1 MKPLL
6 PLCWVSVCS
15 LSAAELDA
23 KLAFAQLQTLAG
35 GWQGTVMQT
44 NGPRTTVDYR
54 LTSGGQTV
62 MEVLFGGTS
71 HEMVSMYHLDG
82 PDLVIT
88 HFCAMGN
95 QPRMRLD
102 RTSSSTNELIFV
114 FSGGSNL
121 DPAKDVHVHDG
132 WIRRIAPDRLEAGW
146 TLHQDGKPIGTNLFF
161 LHRAPGAS
169 PGARPGAAIPRSQ
182 RSDVPGVPGALPQL
196 PHADSVADREGLAVA
211 AQPRFR
217 PSF

>member
-1 MKPLL
+1 MKSLL

-15 LSAAELDA
+15 LTAAELDA
-23 KLAFAQLQTLAG
+23 KVAFAQLQALTGA
-35 GWQGTVMQT
+35 WQGTVMQT

-102 RTSSSTNELIFV
+102 RSSSSTNKLVFV

-146 TLHQDGKPIGTNLFF
+146 TLHQDGKPMGTNLFF
-161 LHRAPGAS
+161 LERT
-169 PGARPGAAIPRSQ
+169 RPGAAIPPSQ
-182 RSDVPGVPGALPQL
+182 PSVVPSVPGGFPRLPN
-196 PHADSVADREGLAVA
+196 PDAAPDRAAVTVA
-211 AQPRFR
+211 ARSSSLQHG
-217 PSF
+217 